1 MVTMASRS
9 ELSNQISE
17 VNLKGSHGH
26 TDFWDPVA
34 RNTWPCLKLWQPTP
48 SHPGSRAS
56 LLYPQLNDL
65 VSPRS
70 QGSGTQRLET
80 HRREAVLGKLYRLQL
95 PLVASRALVR
105 AQSSLQRK
113 AGRPPGSGESA
124 WDPSSALGQCLWQ
137 SPEACWASSSLL
149 CKRRGGNCS
158 RNSHTLPSRRKWDVQ

>member
-17 VNLKGSHGH
+17 VKLKGSHGH

-34 RNTWPCLKLWQPTP
+34 RNTWPCLKFWQPTP

-70 QGSGTQRLET
+70 QGSWTQRQET
-80 HRREAVLGKLYRLQL
+80 QWRGRCWGNCIASSSPWWPAGHLSVHRA
-95 PLVASRALVR
+95 
-105 AQSSLQRK
+105 SLQRK
-113 AGRPPGSGESA
+113 GARPPGSGESA

-137 SPEACWASSSLL
+137 SPEARWASSSLP

-158 RNSHTLPSRRKWDVQ
+158 RNSHRPPSRRKWDAQ